1 MTCSCCGHDRAV
13 VALPSRTDVELCRVC
28 VEWLAERLGVQ
39 STPMLPVADMAEA
52 VAFYERAGFGVRV
65 WSDGDGL
72 PGGYAFVDH
81 DGQSVFD
88 LGLEPI
94 DPDRN
99 GAGCYLAVGDPDEWH
114 GRMVTAGLPVGP
126 IEDQDYGMRDF
137 TLTDP
142 SGNRIRIGRTT
153 DEADG

>member
-1 MTCSCCGHDRAV
+1 M
-13 VALPSRTDVELCRVC
+13 
-28 VEWLAERLGVQ
+28 EWLAGRLGVQ
-39 STPMLPVADMAEA
+39 STPVLPVVDLAEA
-52 VAFYERAGFGVRV
+52 VLFYERAGFGVRT
-65 WSDGDGL
+65 WIGEEGS
-72 PGGYAFVDH
+72 PGGYAFVEY

-99 GAGCYLAVGDPDEWH
+99 GAGCYLAVGNPDEWH
-114 GRMVTAGLPVGP
+114 GRMASAGLPVGP

-142 SGNRIRIGRTT
+142 SGTASASAVAPRRST
-153 DEADG
+153 EADGRTQSG

>member
-1 MTCSCCGHDRAV
+1 MTCSCCGQDREV
-13 VALPSRTDVELCRVC
+13 VALPSRADVALCRDC
-28 VEWLAERLGVQ
+28 VEWMAGQLGVQ
-39 STPMLPVADMAEA
+39 STPMLPVVDVTEA

-65 WSDGDGL
+65 WSDGDGT
-72 PGGYAFVDH
+72 PGGYAFVEY

-88 LGLEPI
+88 LGVESI

-99 GAGCYLAVGDPDEWH
+99 GAGCYLAVGNPDEWH
-114 GRMVTAGLPVGP
+114 ERLGSAGLPVGP

-142 SGNRIRIGRTT
+142 SGNRIRIGHSV
-153 DEADG
+153 EG